1 MSDLITVE
9 IPLGERSY
17 NVVIGPEALMTV
29 SPLVAEMMQRGR
41 AIIVTD
47 EIVAHHHLAGV
58 KALLTAQGLTVE
70 TITMPA
76 GETSKSF
83 AGLEGVVSRLLDL
96 NVDRNETIIALGGG
110 VIGDLAGF
118 AASVTKRGVNFIQ
131 IPTTLL
137 SQVDSSVGGKTGINT
152 SHGKNFVGA
161 FHQPRLVIADL
172 GLLTTLP
179 DRELLSGYAEIVK
192 AALIDDA
199 GLFDSLEKV
208 GVQVFD
214 SRALTQAIAA
224 AVSFK
229 ARIVAEDEQERGRRA
244 LLNLGHTFGHA
255 FEAEAPKDAIR
266 HGEAVA
272 AGMALAFEYSVHL
285 GVCPA
290 SDAARVNA
298 HLDAIGLPSAAGKL
312 ANTDWDTERLVAR
325 MRDDKKN
332 QDGRITLILARGIG
346 TAYIETNVDETDLVA
361 FLETKLK

>member
-47 EIVAHHHLAGV
+47 EIVAQHHLAGV
-58 KALLTAQGLTVE
+58 KSLLTAQGLQVE
-70 TITMPA
+70 TITMPP

-96 NVDRNETIIALGGG
+96 NVDRKETIIALGGG

-118 AASVTKRGVNFIQ
+118 AAAVTKRGVNFIQ

-152 SHGKNFVGA
+152 GHGKNFVGA
-161 FHQPRLVIADL
+161 FHQPRMVIADL

-179 DRELLSGYAEIVK
+179 DRELLSGYAEIIK

-199 GLFDSLEKV
+199 QLFDSLENI

-214 SRALTQAIAA
+214 SRALAQAIAA
-224 AVSFK
+224 AVAFK

-255 FEAEAPKDAIR
+255 FEAEAPKDVVR

-272 AGMALAFEYSVHL
+272 VGMALAFDYSAHL

-290 SDAARVNA
+290 EDAQRVRA
-298 HLDAIGLPSAAGKL
+298 HLDDIGLPSAAGKL
-312 ANTDWDTERLVAR
+312 AHTQWDARRLVAR

-346 TAYIETNVDETDLVA
+346 NAYIETNVDEEDLVA